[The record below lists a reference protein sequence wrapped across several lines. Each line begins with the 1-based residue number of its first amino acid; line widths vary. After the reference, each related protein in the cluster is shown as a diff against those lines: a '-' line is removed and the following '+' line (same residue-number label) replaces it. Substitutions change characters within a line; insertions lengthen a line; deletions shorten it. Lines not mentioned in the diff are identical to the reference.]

1 MGTVEEIR
9 NGVSAEELPDA
20 VWRKSSRSGA
30 AGNCVE
36 LTWFDG
42 RAGVRNSRDPHG
54 PVLVVPSARLIG
66 FLADAKE
73 REV

>member
-9 NGVSAEELPDA
+9 NGISAEELPDA

-30 AGNCVE
+30 VGNCVE

-42 RAGVRNSRDPHG
+42 RAGVRNSRDPNG
-54 PVLVVPSARLIG
+54 PVLVVPSTRLEG
-66 FLADAKE
+66 FVAGAKE